1 MSRTPHP
8 SRYAIHLLPLEKA
21 YCNRTLFVTIISV
34 FVQQSVRFDD
44 IYIRKA
50 WFKTSLL
57 QWENNVREANLASC
71 LRQRWWRR
79 SRRMRCHKHTDKSKF
94 ELSDIFSFAFFLP
107 TFSFAK
113 EKVGRV
119 PDKSQFE
126 SLCLHMSI
134 KMELSTMTIYCIFA
148 LYFRLLSNNTKL

>member
-1 MSRTPHP
+1 MMLDIKSEQKRPLVVCGDQGSFLFFLDLQIGIYRGVSFMSRTPHP

-34 FVQQSVRFDD
+34 FAQQSVRFDD
-44 IYIRKA
+44 IYISKA

-94 ELSDIFSFAFFLP
+94 E
-107 TFSFAK
+107 T
-113 EKVGRV
+113 
-119 PDKSQFE
+119 
-126 SLCLHMSI
+126 
-134 KMELSTMTIYCIFA
+134 
-148 LYFRLLSNNTKL
+148 

>member
-34 FVQQSVRFDD
+34 FAQQSVRFDD
-44 IYIRKA
+44 IYISKA

-94 ELSDIFSFAFFLP
+94 ENHCIIFCLKFFEGFLGEAFFQESSP
-107 TFSFAK
+107 K
-113 EKVGRV
+113 RV
-119 PDKSQFE
+119 PDKSQF
-126 SLCLHMSI
+126 SV
-134 KMELSTMTIYCIFA
+134 IYAHYPFSSGVLPEYMIFPLA
-148 LYFRLLSNNTKL
+148 SYFL

>member
-34 FVQQSVRFDD
+34 FAQPSVRFDD
-44 IYIRKA
+44 IYISKA

-57 QWENNVREANLASC
+57 QRENNVREANLASC

-94 ELSDIFSFAFFLP
+94 ELSDVFSVVLFCLLFFFKRKVSL
-107 TFSFAK
+107 FS
-113 EKVGRV
+113 VYV
-119 PDKSQFE
+119 
-126 SLCLHMSI
+126 
-134 KMELSTMTIYCIFA
+134 
-148 LYFRLLSNNTKL
+148 